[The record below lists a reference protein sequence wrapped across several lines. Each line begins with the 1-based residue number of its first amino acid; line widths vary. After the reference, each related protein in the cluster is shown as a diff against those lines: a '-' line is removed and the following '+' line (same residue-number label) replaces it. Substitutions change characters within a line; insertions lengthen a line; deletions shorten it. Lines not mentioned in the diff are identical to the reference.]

1 MREVILIINS
11 CGRKVDVYM
20 CSSTVPTVYI
30 LREPE
35 NSSCAEILN
44 SEKHLTVKSNIV

>member
-1 MREVILIINS
+1 
-11 CGRKVDVYM
+11 M

-44 SEKHLTVKSNIV
+44 SETLDSEVKYSLG